1 MSGRT
6 KPVRYPYRLRHRQ
19 DLPRPDRKTLVNEIN
34 DVSALRLFSMK
45 KLGQYILL
53 VNRAK
58 YEFKRE
64 FPKYYTSMDMW
75 GQLDK
80 ALVILGVEKARR
92 DNVAAYKIRQ
102 EFHRDPPQ
110 VMLQYSYPPWA
121 NDDSSSAAS
130 YSSDSS
136 LEDASP
142 PAPPRDPNETEEDVP
157 GDEPADG
164 Q

>member
-6 KPVRYPYRLRHRQ
+6 KPVRFPYRLRHRQ

-121 NDDSSSAAS
+121 DEDS
-130 YSSDSS
+130 Y
-136 LEDASP
+136 P
-142 PAPPRDPNETEEDVP
+142 PTPPTDPNETEEDVP